1 MPRPVEASA
10 GSYLPGLDGLRA
22 VAVIAVVAYHLGA
35 PWMPGGLLG
44 VGVFFT
50 LSGFLITSLLLES
63 WERTGGLELRTFWLR
78 RARRLL
84 PGLLVVLGAV
94 LAATTIVDGELLAQR
109 RREALAAVLF
119 VGNWHTIAEDV
130 SYFDTTDGPGP
141 LDHLW
146 SLAVEEQFYLV
157 WPLLLL
163 ALLRLRGARM
173 DRVARLT
180 LVMAGVSFALL
191 AVLAD
196 VGFDNTRAY
205 EGTDTR
211 AGALLVGAA
220 LAMLWRPSTVP
231 RLTRL
236 GRVVLDLVGL
246 LALAVVVWLMVTL
259 SPYSMDM
266 YHGGL
271 LLLAVAT
278 AALVATLAHPVSWLA
293 RVMGVA
299 PLRWVGERSYGI
311 YLWHLPVVAFTPVAL
326 RAERPLAV
334 AIVQLGL
341 VGGLAA
347 LSWSRVENPIRR
359 HGFAGFL
366 GFSRPSQAASLALPR
381 RKVAAGALVYV
392 LVGTLSLAAAA
403 LVVTVRAQPGTAAA
417 LLLDGVTRG
426 PSHDGRHAISASA
439 AKASAPSRPDA
450 ASDDE
455 DQPDTDAHHQGK
467 PAADTRDN
475 EPTQATDS
483 TRGPRTAC
491 RTVVHVGDS
500 TSLGLVDPAVL
511 TAPQRLRA
519 RYRTVGVQS
528 VDTDILGA
536 RSIVER
542 YEDQPNAEQAVLARV
557 RAGYHG
563 CWVIAMGIN
572 EVANQ
577 QVGGVVPLAARIDL
591 VMRHLDDQPVLWTT
605 VRTLTTV
612 GPYAQ
617 AAMGE
622 WNQAL
627 SQACRRYPSMRVY
640 DWAGDVEP
648 AWYAA
653 DGIHYTSQGYAQRAR
668 RLATAL
674 ARAFPDGAPPPSG
687 CVVTT
692 V

>member
-1 MPRPVEASA
+1 MPRPLE
-10 GSYLPGLDGLRA
+10 GGTGCYLPGLDGLRA
-22 VAVIAVVAYHLGA
+22 IAVVAVVAYHLGA
-35 PWMPGGLLG
+35 AWMPGGLLG

-50 LSGFLITSLLLES
+50 VSGFLITSLLLES
-63 WERTGGLELRTFWLR
+63 WERTGGLELRSFWLR

-84 PGLLVVLGAV
+84 PALLVVLGAV

-119 VGNWHTIAEDV
+119 VGNWHTIAEGA
-130 SYFDTTDGPGP
+130 SYFDTTGGPRP

-157 WPLLLL
+157 WPLMLL

-180 LVMAGVSFALL
+180 LAMAAVSFALL
-191 AVLAD
+191 AVLAHA
-196 VGFDNTRAY
+196 GFDNTRAY

-220 LAMLWRPSTVP
+220 LAILWRPSTLP

-236 GRVVLDLVGL
+236 GRGVLDLGGL
-246 LALAVVVWLMVTL
+246 LALGVVVWLLMTL
-259 SPYSMDM
+259 SPYSMAM

-271 LLLAVAT
+271 LLLTVAT

-293 RVMGVA
+293 RLMGVA

-311 YLWHLPVVAFTPVAL
+311 YLWHLPVVAFTPVTL

-334 AIVQLGL
+334 ALAQLGI
-341 VGGLAA
+341 VSGLAA

-359 HGFAGFL
+359 HGLAGVL
-366 GFSRPSQAASLALPR
+366 GFARPRGAARLAVPR
-381 RKVAAGALVYV
+381 RRIAAGALVCV
-392 LVGTLSLAAAA
+392 VVGTLSLAAAA
-403 LVVTVRAQPGTAAA
+403 LVGTVRPQPGTAAA
-417 LLLDGVTRG
+417 LLLNGVTRG
-426 PSHDGRHAISASA
+426 PSHDERHDISASA
-439 AKASAPSRPDA
+439 ATEIAPSLP
-450 ASDDE
+450 E
-455 DQPDTDAHHQGK
+455 QDTG
-467 PAADTRDN
+467 
-475 EPTQATDS
+475 S
-483 TRGPRTAC
+483 THSHETAC

-500 TSLGLVDPAVL
+500 TSLGLIDPAVL
-511 TAPQRLRA
+511 TTRQRVQA
-519 RYRTVGVQS
+519 RYRSVGVQN

-542 YEDQPNAEQAVLARV
+542 YQDQPNAEEAVLARV

-577 QVGGVVPLAARIDL
+577 QVGGVVPFPARIDL

-617 AAMGE
+617 SAMGE

-627 SQACRRYPSMRVY
+627 SQACRRYPAMRVY

-648 AWYAA
+648 AWYAS
-653 DGIHYTSQGYAQRAR
+653 DGIHYTAEGYAQRAR

-674 ARAFPDGAPPPSG
+674 AKAFPDGAPPPSG

-692 V
+692 I